1 MKNNVTAN
9 DIAKGLLRTYSQLEF
24 IVIATGGE
32 FLRNASP
39 TATAK
44 ELAEIGL
51 TDKIAEIC
59 GDPEEDDHEN

>member
-9 DIAKGLLRTYSQLEF
+9 QIAKGLLRQYPDLEF
-24 IVIATGGE
+24 IIIMTGGE

-39 TATAK
+39 TATVK

-59 GDPEEDDHEN
+59 GDPKEASND